1 MCRRTEE
8 NAGEDAF
15 HHPVMVHRA
24 MLGSVERM
32 AAVLTEHFGG
42 KWPFWLSPRQ
52 ALVVPVAHSFV
63 DYAREV
69 QQRLHDAGFYAD
81 VEESNKT
88 LNKKVRE
95 GQLAQYNYILVVGG
109 QEAEQKTVNVRTREN
124 EVKGM
129 KSLDECVEW
138 FKSMSESFQ

>member
-1 MCRRTEE
+1 
-8 NAGEDAF
+8 
-15 HHPVMVHRA
+15 

-32 AAVLTEHFGG
+32 AAILTEHFGG

-52 ALVVPVAHSFV
+52 ALVVPVALTFI

-69 QQRLHDAGFYAD
+69 QAALHSAGFYVD
-81 VEESNKT
+81 VEDSHKT

-129 KSLDECVEW
+129 MSLAECASW
-138 FKSMSESFQ
+138 FQEMTENHQ

>member
-1 MCRRTEE
+1 MIRRPPRSTRT
-8 NAGEDAF
+8 DTLF
-15 HHPVMVHRA
+15 PYTTLFR
-24 MLGSVERM
+24 S
-32 AAVLTEHFGG
+32 VLTEHFGG

-52 ALVVPVAHSFV
+52 VLVVPVALTFL

-69 QQRLHDAGFYAD
+69 QQRLHESGFYVD
-81 VEESNKT
+81 VEDSSKT

-129 KSLDECVEW
+129 MSLDECAQW
-138 FKSMSESFQ
+138 FKKMSDEFQ